1 MNQLFTSYVR
11 KALAVALFLGL
22 AAGAQAQI
30 RAVIVSPANRAQQL
44 TVVSEASG
52 WGAALTDTVYSDTAF
67 FAVDGVSNP
76 PTIAC
81 SPVTNGNVVGGQ
93 IALVDRGTCQFG
105 TKALNAQNA
114 GAIGAI
120 ICNNAAAPPAAM
132 GAGNDG
138 ANVTIPVVM
147 ISKESCDSIRAYQ
160 AAGDTLVLAFGAI
173 QFNNDLSLVRVA
185 NVNNAQ
191 NPFDYN
197 QDYYFGAEVANNG
210 RFDQTNAI
218 VSVEVTD
225 ANGNLVASA
234 STIIA
239 LVASSDTVVVDSFG
253 SFTPTALAGESYN
266 FAYTLT
272 ADNPDEFANDNA
284 RSGSFAI
291 TEYTIA
297 RDLGQAA
304 GGYRLGGT
312 NDFEIG
318 NYFYIPQNDTAYALA
333 LSATWAALDVVDP
346 QLNQVKGRL
355 YRHTVDTNFTAAG
368 FTLIGETDVV
378 PVDTAGPAITN
389 YQFIELCL
397 LDVVTVD
404 PFVALEPGYYLA
416 TIAYDA
422 PAANPADLFAA
433 ASTVDY
439 SFNYLYRSNFP
450 VNYLV
455 RENDQDQTW
464 GVFTDGEGVTFA
476 TQLLLGGGC
485 NPATGTN
492 PVEDAR
498 SFQLFPNPTSD
509 AFTVQVAFENTQNQL
524 VYTITDVMG
533 RNLMTRKHENVRSEA
548 VTFETNGLNNGVYFM
563 TVQSDKGKQTVRF
576 VVAK

>member
-1 MNQLFTSYVR
+1 MNQFFTTLSRVAA
-11 KALAVALFLGL
+11 ALVLFLGF
-22 AAGAQAQI
+22 ATGVQAQV

-52 WGAALTDTVYSDTAF
+52 WAAALTDTVYSDTAF

-147 ISKESCDSIRAYQ
+147 ISKEACDSIRAYQ
-160 AAGDTLVLAFGAI
+160 AAGDTIVIAFGAI
-173 QFNNDLSLVRVA
+173 RFNDDLALVRVA
-185 NVNNAQ
+185 NANNSQ
-191 NPFDYN
+191 NPYEYN
-197 QDYYFGAEVANNG
+197 QDYYFGAEITNAG

-218 VSVEVTD
+218 ISVEVTD
-225 ANGNLVASA
+225 GNGNLVATA
-234 STIIA
+234 STIVPTI
-239 LVASSDTVVVDSFG
+239 ASSDTIVVDSFG
-253 SFTPTALAGESYN
+253 SFTPTALAGESYT
-266 FAYTLT
+266 FSYSLA

-284 RSGSFAI
+284 IDGSFVI
-291 TEYTIA
+291 TQSTMA
-297 RDLGQAA
+297 RDLGQAG
-304 GGYRLGGT
+304 GGYRLGAT

-318 NYFYIPQNDTAYALA
+318 NYFYVPQNDTAYALT

-355 YRHTVDTNFTAAG
+355 YRHTVDTAFNAAA

-378 PVDTAGPAITN
+378 PVDTAGPAIAN
-389 YQFIELCL
+389 YQFFEQCL

-404 PFVALEPGYYLA
+404 PFVVLTPGYYLA

-422 PAANPADLFAA
+422 PATNPADLFAA
-433 ASTVDY
+433 ASPVDF
-439 SFNYLYRSNFP
+439 SFNYLYRRDFP

-464 GVFTDGEGVTFA
+464 GVFTDGESVSFVA
-476 TQLLLGGGC
+476 QVLLNSC
-485 NPATGTN
+485 NPATGTQ
-492 PVEDAR
+492 PVADAR
-498 SFQLFPNPTSD
+498 SLQLFPNPTSD

-524 VYTITDVMG
+524 VYTITDLMG
-533 RNLMTRKHENVRSEA
+533 RNVMTRKHENVRSEA
-548 VTFETNGLNNGVYFM
+548 VTFETQGLNNGVYFM